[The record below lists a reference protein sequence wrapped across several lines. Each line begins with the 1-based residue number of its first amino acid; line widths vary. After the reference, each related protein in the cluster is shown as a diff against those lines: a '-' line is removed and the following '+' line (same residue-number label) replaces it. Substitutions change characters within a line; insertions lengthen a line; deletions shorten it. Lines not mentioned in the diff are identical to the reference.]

1 MKIEVPVPENMVKE
15 AAVKALEYALQNL
28 LAQYELKYKI
38 RIEGIRLMQGYAAG
52 DNTQTGKLANVKIDW
67 QETGSGIRSNEQVRE
82 LLEQV
87 AHKEMARITNK
98 LAGNG

>member
-1 MKIEVPVPENMVKE
+1 MKIDLPESMVKE

-28 LAQYELKYKI
+28 LAQYELKYQI
-38 RIEGIRLMQGYAAG
+38 RIKAIHLMQGYAAG

-67 QETGSGIRSNEQVRE
+67 QETGSGIRTNEQVRE
-82 LLEQV
+82 LLEQ
-87 AHKEMARITNK
+87 AAGKELQRLTNK